1 MTILSTFTFFEDF
14 LQSRA
19 SQELT
24 FYLAAVVLVVLTAES
39 CIRLLNRDSFGITI
53 GVYVTVF
60 AWYFIDPFMNPEQY
74 EYLPSSSLGQSYGQ
88 VVLFLI
94 GFRVFTPVAIRW
106 ILGRRSSGVLDM
118 PLNPEQILIAVAALW
133 LLLFVIGIARMGG
146 DVLGAVFPLD
156 GRAGPT
162 MWGRSGMESSASGFL
177 ISFAGYVFNAITAF
191 LGVLVFFQRSTAWR
205 ILAGAMFAITLPYFF
220 FAGARSHFLAAVM
233 PFMLTYLFYGHHRL
247 ILKLAILAI
256 AFFCLN
262 EGFKFVKVFRL
273 GGFREV
279 LASGNPR
286 ELLGEDGRQTDL
298 NMIQELCFVNLYLDS
313 GGTSPAY
320 GARYLN
326 ELLNFIPRSIW
337 PSKPLIGIDYAKWRG
352 FETEDSEDG
361 ELGVNTTISSG
372 MIGGGVLN
380 FGQIFGPI
388 AAGILMALWIGL
400 LIRWWEQRQS
410 LLRLVLFMLG
420 AGLTFNLGRD
430 ISMLVLWP
438 VIFGYCFVRLTERLA
453 TRRFGQAPQMITA
466 LPANAGPVH
475 VVAGRL
481 SQ

>member
-1 MTILSTFTFFEDF
+1 MIILSISFEAFFR
-14 LQSRA
+14 SIVA
-19 SQELT
+19 HELT
-24 FYLAAVVLVVLTAES
+24 FYLAAVVLVALTAES
-39 CIRLLNRDSFGITI
+39 CIKLLNRDNFGITV

-60 AWYFIDPFMNPEQY
+60 AWYFVDPFINPEQY
-74 EYLPSSSLGQSYGQ
+74 DYLPSSSLGQSYGQ
-88 VVLFLI
+88 VLLFLI
-94 GFRVFTPVAIRW
+94 GFRVFAPVAIRW
-106 ILGRRSSGVLDM
+106 IVRRPSSGVFNTRLT
-118 PLNPEQILIAVAALW
+118 PEQILIAVTSLW
-133 LLLFVIGIARMGG
+133 LVLLIIGIARMGG
-146 DVLGAVFPLD
+146 DVMGAVFPLD

-162 MWGRSGMESSASGFL
+162 MWGRGAVESSASGFL
-177 ISFAGYVFNAITAF
+177 ISFAGYVFNAVAAF
-191 LGVLVFFQRSTAWR
+191 LGVLIFFQRSIAWR
-205 ILAGAMFAITLPYFF
+205 LLAGAVFAITLPYFF

-233 PFMLTYLFYGHHRL
+233 PFILTYLFYGRHLL

-262 EGFKFVKVFRL
+262 EGFKFVTAFRL

-279 LASGNPR
+279 LASENPY
-286 ELLGEDGRQTDL
+286 ELLGEDSTQSGL
-298 NMIQELCFVNLYLDS
+298 NMIQELCFVNTYLET
-313 GGTSPAY
+313 GNGSPAY

-326 ELLNFIPRSIW
+326 ELLNFIPRMIW

-352 FETEDSEDG
+352 FESEDD
-361 ELGVNTTISSG
+361 ELGVNTTVSSG

-380 FGQIFGPI
+380 FGKILGPV
-388 AAGILMALWIGL
+388 AAGILMALWSGL
-400 LIRWWEQRQS
+400 LIRWWKQRKS

-438 VIFGYCFVRLTERLA
+438 VIFAYFFVRLAEIWA
-453 TRRFGQAPQMITA
+453 TKRFQQLPQAATIA
-466 LPANAGPVH
+466 PANPVPVH